1 MIIHSG
7 NDAARVLAIAQAGSE
22 EKFAALMTKEALRLN
37 MLNTHF
43 VNASG
48 IPHSGHYSTAYD
60 LALLAAAIVSDFP
73 EHYPL
78 YRIRE
83 FQYNNITQSNRN
95 RLLWM
100 DPYVDGLK
108 TGHTESSKFSLIAST
123 KRDQRRL
130 ISVLIGAASDNLR
143 ATESQKL
150 LNYGLQNFEAIQL
163 YKKNQPVAEVRLWKG
178 TENKVQVGFRSDL
191 FITIPKGLRA
201 ELKATMETQQPI
213 IAPISIGQ
221 KIGILKINVG
231 GLPYTEFPLVALE
244 PVPVANI
251 FSRGWDSIRLLFQ

>member
-1 MIIHSG
+1 MKTLELTARPFSFALQPGRAALLVIDMQRDFVEPGGFGAALG
-7 NDAARVLAIAQAGSE
+7 NDVS
-22 EKFAALMTKEALRLN
+22 
-37 MLNTHF
+37 
-43 VNASG
+43 
-48 IPHSGHYSTAYD
+48 
-60 LALLAAAIVSDFP
+60 LLAAAIVSDFP

-163 YKKNQPVAEVRLWKG
+163 YKKNRPVAGVRLWKG
-178 TENKVQVGFRSDL
+178 TENRVQVGFRSDL

-221 KIGILKINVG
+221 KITMSCNVH
-231 GLPYTEFPLVALE
+231 ERRAL
-244 PVPVANI
+244 
-251 FSRGWDSIRLLFQ
+251 